1 MGSKAFEVTDANF
14 QREVLNAQEP
24 ILVDFGADWC
34 PPCKMIDPLVDQIA
48 VEYAGKLRVGKVDAD
63 ANPDV
68 VMQYQV
74 MGLPTLILFK
84 GGEPVERIT
93 GYQPKDKI
101 TNKLVPHLS

>member
-1 MGSKAFEVTDANF
+1 MGSKSFEVTDANF
-14 QREVLNAQEP
+14 QHEVLNAQDP

-48 VEYAGKLRVGKVDAD
+48 AEYAGKLRVGKVDAD

-74 MGLPTLILFK
+74 MGLPTLLLFK
-84 GGEPVERIT
+84 GGEVVERIT

-101 TNKLVPHLS
+101 THKLVPHL

>member
-101 TNKLVPHLS
+101 TNKLVPHLG